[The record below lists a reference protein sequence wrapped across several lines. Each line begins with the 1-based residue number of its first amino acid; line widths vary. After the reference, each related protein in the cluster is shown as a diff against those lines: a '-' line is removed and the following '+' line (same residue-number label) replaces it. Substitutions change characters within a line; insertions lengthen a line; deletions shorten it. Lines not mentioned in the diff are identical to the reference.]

1 MNPDPSLCRL
11 IANPHRLKKNDLRIT
26 TQDKSKDHIT
36 NYIRSRYNHLYITS
50 TLLSNIEMIISDY
63 IREYEVDLVC
73 DDIIKRVIQNTIQ
86 ESSILIGF
94 DMPDTPDT
102 PDPLSDQS
110 DCEMID
116 SGDEDN
122 QGSNAFSDY
131 EDETYEDDSDTDDL

>member
-11 IANPHRLKKNDLRIT
+11 IANPHRLKKNDLKIT

-86 ESSILIGF
+86 ESSTLIGF
-94 DMPDTPDT
+94 DMPDM

-116 SGDEDN
+116 SGDEDD
-122 QGSNAFSDY
+122 QGSNPFSDY